1 LSSSN
6 IKNTFMVPY
15 VEGMSSVNHVSRA
28 TRRMQVAT
36 TVAVGA
42 AGGRTQRT
50 WAHLRHTGGYNGK
63 PRQQTHNYNAT
74 TTRPLE
80 TLTKAQRPGGR
91 CRHSAEPG
99 QYSPSFAGQTRPG
112 AFQPAVL
119 ARCTC
124 WQG

>member
-50 WAHLRHTGGYNGK
+50 WAHLRHTGGYDGNTG
-63 PRQQTHNYNAT
+63 NELT
-74 TTRPLE
+74 TTMPQL
-80 TLTKAQRPGGR
+80 
-91 CRHSAEPG
+91 
-99 QYSPSFAGQTRPG
+99 
-112 AFQPAVL
+112 
-119 ARCTC
+119 
-124 WQG
+124 QGHWKP